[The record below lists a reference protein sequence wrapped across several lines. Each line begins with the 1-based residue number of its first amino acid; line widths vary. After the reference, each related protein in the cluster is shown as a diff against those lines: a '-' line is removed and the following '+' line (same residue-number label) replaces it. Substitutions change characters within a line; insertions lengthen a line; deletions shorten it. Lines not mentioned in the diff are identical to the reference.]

1 MAWPDSAES
10 PRVHHRDS
18 RLARILANY
27 VQGRTQ
33 YKKLTD
39 ALERVVSVPGSS
51 GTPLGRTT
59 LTIWLVQ
66 DGILEE
72 GERKMVKTEDRPV
85 KVKIC
90 DFCGEEVDGL
100 SKCFICKRD
109 MCNAGLDKHASHT
122 LGVYSFGL
130 QNTICSAYVCK
141 ECAEKKIDLTI
152 GQMLDGMF
160 GESPVPTINVVKGVG
175 EDWLSEQL
183 IELGFVTREQVAQ
196 VVAHTDFGTSV
207 VDELLKR
214 KLVTHAQIATA
225 KAAQFGT
232 QVIVLRDTLISSVT
246 IGLVPP
252 RIARKYRV
260 IPVEKIED
268 HVVIAIEDP
277 SDLNTIDTFGHLLNA
292 DIEIRVA
299 TEDDIEAAL
308 KKYYPDDEERG
319 KKLRQESGE

>member
-1 MAWPDSAES
+1 
-10 PRVHHRDS
+10 
-18 RLARILANY
+18 
-27 VQGRTQ
+27 
-33 YKKLTD
+33 
-39 ALERVVSVPGSS
+39 
-51 GTPLGRTT
+51 
-59 LTIWLVQ
+59 
-66 DGILEE
+66 
-72 GERKMVKTEDRPV
+72 MVKTEDRPV

-183 IELGFVTREQVAQ
+183 IALGIVTEEQVAQ
-196 VVAHTDFGTSV
+196 IVVAGLNPGTRV

-214 KLVTHAQIATA
+214 NVITRAQIVQA
-225 KAAQFGT
+225 KATQFGAK
-232 QVIVLRDTLISSVT
+232 VIVLCDTIISPEN
-246 IGLVPP
+246 IGLIKPSL
-252 RIARKYRV
+252 AWSYRV
-260 IPVEKIED
+260 IPVERVKGR
-268 HVVIAIEDP
+268 VVIATDDP
-277 SDLNTIDTFGHLLNA
+277 SDLNTFDTLTHLLNA
-292 DIEIRVA
+292 EIEIRVA
-299 TEDDIEAAL
+299 AEDDIEAAL
-308 KKYYPDDEERG
+308 KKYYPDGEEKGR
-319 KKLRQESGE
+319 KLRQESGE